1 MVTELLDLARKELGT
16 VETGPGQVKY
26 NTAYYGRAVAG
37 RQYAWCAVFIWWL
50 FRQAGISRLY
60 FDGGKTA
67 YVPSLLHW
75 ARGRKL
81 LADAPQPGDLVIF
94 DFSGKGKAQHI
105 GLCESADRE
114 TVTTIDGN
122 TGSGSTGGKVLRRRR
137 SKRTVLAVIR
147 PDYPKEEAMTQEE
160 FDKYMDNWLKRQ
172 ADRQPDR
179 SWQIQ
184 GLDRATQAGITD
196 GTRPLA
202 FCTRVEAAIM
212 AANALERRE

>member
-37 RQYAWCAVFIWWL
+37 GQYAWCAVFIWWL

-160 FDKYMDNWLKRQ
+160 FDKYMDNLLKRQ